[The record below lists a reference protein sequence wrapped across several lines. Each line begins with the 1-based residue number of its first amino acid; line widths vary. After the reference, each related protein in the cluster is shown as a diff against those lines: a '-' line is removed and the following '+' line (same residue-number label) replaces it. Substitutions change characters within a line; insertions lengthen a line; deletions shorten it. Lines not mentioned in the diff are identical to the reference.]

1 MRKQIQWMGVC
12 LTVIL
17 SSFGMSLEAQ
27 DSSASPA
34 TILKGMSWRNIG
46 PNRGGRSLAIAGS
59 SRRRMEYYFGAV
71 GGGLWKTIDG
81 GFIWKP
87 VTDGQLASS
96 SVGAVAVSESN
107 PDIVYIGMGETELRG
122 NIMQGDGVYK
132 SVDGGKTW
140 KNIGLKNTQAI
151 SRIRIH
157 PTNPDI
163 VYVSALGHP
172 YGPNEDRGVF
182 KTTDGGASWKKVL
195 YKSDSAGA
203 EDLVLD
209 PTNPDI
215 IYASIWQVYRT
226 PYKMWGGGGA
236 CGLYKS
242 TDAGAT
248 WTELTTNPGM
258 PKGPIGKIGVTV
270 SPVNA
275 NRVWAIVEAN
285 DGGLFRSDDG
295 GASWKLVNNERKL
308 RQRAFYYSRILADP
322 KDSNGIYGLNVN
334 FYKSTDGGH
343 TFPKAIKL
351 PHGDNHDLW
360 IDPSDPMRL
369 AEADDGGGTISMD
382 GGVSW
387 TDEDFPTAQLYH
399 IIVTNDFPYQVAG
412 AQQDNSTIA
421 VPSED
426 WGHMVASGN
435 SIKPGLGYA
444 YAVGGGESGY
454 IAQDP
459 DHPDIFYA
467 GSQGALLTRFD
478 RATGQMRDVQ
488 VYPRFFS
495 GEEAKVLPERWQ
507 WTYPI
512 VFSPVDH
519 KRLYTCS
526 QHVWVTTNEGQSW
539 DRISPDLT
547 YADTATLGVSG
558 GVITRDMN
566 GPEIYG
572 TVFALAPSC
581 QDVNTLWAGSDDG
594 LVHLTRDNG
603 KSWQNITPPDME
615 KNTRVSTIEA
625 SHFKPGVAYV
635 AAKRYQ
641 MDDRAPYIWKTDDY
655 GKTWKK
661 IVAGIRADDYVHVI
675 REDIVRPGLLYA
687 GTEHGFYVSFNDGDS
702 WEHLQLNLPDVQV
715 SDIAVTE
722 KDIVLGTH
730 GRSIYVLDDVAPVR
744 EFQASPADS
753 ALHLYQPYYAV
764 RHVQNAVFQYYLK
777 DSTTDLKV
785 EILDSRGQLVQ
796 SFMGITHISTADSL
810 AEVQEEEEYGYR
822 RRQPSPFIKKG
833 LNTFTW
839 DLRYPAPAL
848 FKGMILWG
856 ANPTSGPLAPPGNY
870 QVRFTAGGKV
880 QTKSFEIKLD
890 PRLKGVTPADV
901 SQQFQLAMEVRDAT
915 NRANQAVI
923 TIRKLKALIT
933 NAGQVNKAH
942 KELLDELSKIEE
954 NLYQVKNQ
962 SGQDPLN
969 FPIRL
974 NNRLAA
980 LERSVE
986 EGDARPTAG
995 SYQVF
1000 KELSAELEQQ
1010 MAALNAL
1017 LQNKLL
1023 KNSFTNGKAGS
1034 P

>member
-1 MRKQIQWMGVC
+1 MV
-12 LTVIL
+12 
-17 SSFGMSLEAQ
+17 SLPENP
-27 DSSASPA
+27 SSPA
-34 TILKGMSWRNIG
+34 AILKGMNWRNIG
-46 PNRGGRSLAIAGS
+46 PNRGGRSLGIAGS

-81 GFIWKP
+81 GFTWKP
-87 VTDGQLASS
+87 VTDGQITSS

-107 PDIVYIGMGETELRG
+107 PDIVYIGTGETEFRG

-140 KNIGLKNTQAI
+140 KNMGLKNTQAI

-157 PTNPDI
+157 PGNPDI

-182 KTTDGGASWKKVL
+182 KTTDGGTTWKKIL
-195 YKSDSAGA
+195 YKGDRAGA

-209 PTNPDI
+209 PTNPDV

-242 TDAGAT
+242 TDGGNT

-258 PKGPIGKIGVTV
+258 PKGPVGKIGVTV
-270 SPVNA
+270 SPVDPK
-275 NRVWAIVEAN
+275 RVWAIVEAN
-285 DGGLFRSDDG
+285 DGGLFRSDDA
-295 GASWKLVNNERKL
+295 GATWKMVNNERKL
-308 RQRAFYYSRILADP
+308 RQRAFYYSRIVADP

-334 FYKSTDGGH
+334 FYKSSDGGH
-343 TFPKAIKL
+343 SFPKTIKL

-360 IDPSDPMRL
+360 IDPTDPMRL
-369 AEADDGGGTISMD
+369 AEADDGGGTVSVD
-382 GGVSW
+382 GGATW

-399 IIVTNDFPYQVAG
+399 IIATSDFPYHVAG
-412 AQQDNSTIA
+412 AQQDNTTIA

-426 WGHMVASGN
+426 WEHMVASRN

-444 YAVGGGESGY
+444 YTVGGGESGY
-454 IAQDP
+454 VAQDP

-478 RATGQMRDVQ
+478 RSTGQMRDVQ

-507 WTYPI
+507 WTFPI
-512 VFSPVDH
+512 VFSPLDH

-539 DRISPDLT
+539 DKISPDLT

-566 GPEIYG
+566 GPEIYA
-572 TVFALAPSC
+572 TVFALAPSY

-594 LVHLTRDNG
+594 LVHITRDNG
-603 KSWQNITPPDME
+603 KSWQNITPPDML
-615 KNTRVSTIEA
+615 KNTRVSIIEA
-625 SHFKPGVAYV
+625 SHYKPGVAYV

-641 MDDRAPYIWKTDDY
+641 MDDCAPYIWKTDDY

-661 IVAGIRADDYVHVI
+661 IVAGIGADDYVHVI
-675 REDIVRPGLLYA
+675 REDLVRAGLLYA

-730 GRSIYVLDDVAPVR
+730 GRSIYVLDDVAPLR
-744 EFQASPADS
+744 EFRSSIADS
-753 ALHLYQPYYAV
+753 ALYLYKPYYAV

-777 DSTTDLKV
+777 DSATDLRV
-785 EILDSRGQLVQ
+785 EILDAQGQLVQ
-796 SFMGITHISTADSL
+796 SFMGITHKSTADSL
-810 AEVQEEEEYGYR
+810 AEVQEEEEYGYEK
-822 RRQPSPFIKKG
+822 RQQPPSIKKG
-833 LNTFTW
+833 LNTFAW
-839 DLRYPAPAL
+839 DLRYPSPAF
-848 FKGMILWG
+848 FKGIILWG
-856 ANPTSGPLAPPGNY
+856 ASPMHGPLAPPGNY
-870 QVRFTAGGKV
+870 QVRFTAGGETL
-880 QTKSFEIKLD
+880 TKPFEIKLD
-890 PRLKGVTPADV
+890 PRLKDVTLADV
-901 SQQFQLAMEVRDAT
+901 QQQFQLAMRIRDAT
-915 NRANQAVI
+915 DKANQAVI
-923 TIRKLKALIT
+923 QIRKLKDMIT
-933 NAGQVNKAH
+933 KAGPVNAPH
-942 KELLDELSKIEE
+942 KDLLVRLSKIEE
-954 NLYQVKNQ
+954 DLYQVKNQ

-969 FPIRL
+969 FPIKL

-986 EGDARPTAG
+986 TGDAKPTAS

-1000 KELSAELEQQ
+1000 KELSAELDRQLAE
-1010 MAALNAL
+1010 LTAL
-1017 LQNKLL
+1017 LHNK
-1023 KNSFTNGKAGS
+1023 KVNSSLINGPAR
-1034 P
+1034 